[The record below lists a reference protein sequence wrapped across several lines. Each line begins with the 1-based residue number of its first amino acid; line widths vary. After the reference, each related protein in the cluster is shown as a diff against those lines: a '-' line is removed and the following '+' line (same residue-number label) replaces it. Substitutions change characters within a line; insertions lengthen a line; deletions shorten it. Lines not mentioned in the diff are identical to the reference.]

1 MHFISAGP
9 ALDSNAIDTVTI
21 HDVGGCFQSTDRI
34 WVSDWDVRIPSI
46 DVITEEDVIWEAF
59 VYKDTRVARVSQQS
73 RVSAFIYEMF
83 IDREAM
89 EINVLDSVCLS
100 VCPTSHG

>member
-1 MHFISAGP
+1 M
-9 ALDSNAIDTVTI
+9 
-21 HDVGGCFQSTDRI
+21 
-34 WVSDWDVRIPSI
+34 SDWDVRIPSI

-83 IDREAM
+83 MNPDAM
-89 EINVLDSVCLS
+89 EIMYLVSSVRPS
-100 VCPTSHG
+100 VCPTSHS